1 MIMVYV
7 QVKKSSMEDISE
19 RLNSA
24 SNLGY
29 ALLDKQYP
37 GEWRVDGTNLYKGDC
52 LINNDP
58 IFVDLMKKY
67 TGYPATIFLGDTRIA
82 TNVTKED
89 GNRAVG
95 TKVSEIV
102 SEKVLKGG
110 ANYEGEATILGNI
123 YQAKYIPIKDQTGK
137 VIGIWF
143 IGVEKSAITAK
154 LNNIMFVII
163 GIVLAFLTLAI
174 IVVILFANLM
184 KKNINSISSSLNHV
198 SNGNLQNESTVK
210 SRDEFGEISKYIN
223 TMISNLKEIIQKLQ
237 NSSNLV
243 SSSSGDLSSTSTE
256 MTSVTKNIAS
266 SIQEVAE
273 GTGMQAS
280 EMVNIT
286 SILNEFSDEL
296 DLIASRIN
304 NINDTSMLINNMA
317 SESNDNMKT
326 LISSMETVKTSFDD
340 FGHKF
345 GDLSVN
351 LDKVNEITS
360 LIDSISDR
368 TNLLSLNASIE
379 AARAGESGRGF
390 TIVADEIRKLAEQSK
405 VSSQDI
411 NSIVKNVITEN
422 RMIMQSTVLMK
433 TEVETQTN
441 VIQSTINTFK
451 NILSLIN
458 ELIPKIESANK
469 AVVSVHENKNSIV
482 EKIESTSAVAQEIS
496 ASTQEV
502 AAASEE
508 LNTSAEKISATA
520 ERLNSMT
527 KELVAISNKF
537 EL

>member
-163 GIVLAFLTLAI
+163 GIALAFLTLAI

-345 GDLSVN
+345 DDLSVN

-469 AVVSVHENKNSIV
+469 AVVNVHENKNSIV

>member
-110 ANYEGEATILGNI
+110 ATYEGEATILGNI

-163 GIVLAFLTLAI
+163 GIALAFLTLAI

-345 GDLSVN
+345 DDLSVN